1 MLPVQLFQCL
11 CIAFQGAVKIVFGV
25 KYPSRGVQP
34 HYLHRP
40 VVPFGEIRGGFC
52 HGFFCRDIGEAIQVG
67 KSNLVEDG
75 VFGRFPPGGVA
86 VCFRGAAFQDGEQA
100 VRVISRIGGNVG
112 IIPASALTGR
122 QGDKTQKQE
131 YFGFSGHNFHKFI
144 INLHTKKVKPM
155 ISYYYEDTKFV
166 FKGKQRNNR
175 WLRLVAESE
184 IRRAGD
190 ISIIFCSDN
199 YILDINMKYL
209 QHDYFTDIITFDY
222 CEGDKISGDLFISID
237 SVRENALLYGTE
249 FEDEL
254 NRVMVHGV
262 LHLIG
267 YDDHTKAEQKTMREK
282 ENYYLSLREL
292 V

>member
-1 MLPVQLFQCL
+1 
-11 CIAFQGAVKIVFGV
+11 
-25 KYPSRGVQP
+25 
-34 HYLHRP
+34 
-40 VVPFGEIRGGFC
+40 
-52 HGFFCRDIGEAIQVG
+52 
-67 KSNLVEDG
+67 
-75 VFGRFPPGGVA
+75 
-86 VCFRGAAFQDGEQA
+86 
-100 VRVISRIGGNVG
+100 
-112 IIPASALTGR
+112 
-122 QGDKTQKQE
+122 
-131 YFGFSGHNFHKFI
+131 
-144 INLHTKKVKPM
+144 M
-155 ISYYYEDTKFV
+155 ISYFYEDTKFV

-184 IRRAGD
+184 IRRLGD
-190 ISIIFCSDN
+190 LSIIFCSDP
-199 YILDINMKYL
+199 YILDINLKYL

-222 CEGDKISGDLFISID
+222 CEGEKISGDLFISID
-237 SVRENALLYGTE
+237 SVRENAIFYETE